1 MRKSETVKIREI
13 INAIL
18 KERGLE
24 GKMAENRLLNAWNEL
39 LGKTV
44 ANSTQNLYI
53 KDNTLFVHLRSS
65 VIRHQLMMI
74 KPDLIK
80 RLNEKAGID
89 IIENIVLR

>member
-1 MRKSETVKIREI
+1 MRRSETVKIREI
-13 INAIL
+13 VQAIL
-18 KERGLE
+18 KEQGIE
-24 GKMAENRLLNAWNEL
+24 GKMAENRLLNSWNEL
-39 LGKTV
+39 LGKTI
-44 ANSTQNLYI
+44 ANSTQELYI
-53 KDNTLFVHLRSS
+53 KNNTLFVHLRSS